1 MFLSIKNVPKTSW
14 SSDKPLNLKPK
25 ISTFFFLCFGLT
37 LFGLGEG
44 LLIVSTAGASP
55 WSVLAQGIYLNVG
68 FSIGMITIL
77 ISIAVLILWLPL
89 NQKPGLGTILNAL
102 IIGLMIDICIKFVPT
117 PENYISQLFLA
128 LAAVLIVGLGGGI
141 YLVANLGAGPRDG
154 LMIGLQQKTNLP
166 IAAVRAFLEVTVMSI
181 GWYLGGTVGVG
192 TLLFAFGIGP
202 AVALGLL
209 IVEKN
214 FN

>member
-77 ISIAVLILWLPL
+77 IIIVVIPTERLIF
-89 NQKPGLGTILNAL
+89 K
-102 IIGLMIDICIKFVPT
+102 
-117 PENYISQLFLA
+117 
-128 LAAVLIVGLGGGI
+128 
-141 YLVANLGAGPRDG
+141 
-154 LMIGLQQKTNLP
+154 
-166 IAAVRAFLEVTVMSI
+166 
-181 GWYLGGTVGVG
+181 
-192 TLLFAFGIGP
+192 
-202 AVALGLL
+202 
-209 IVEKN
+209 
-214 FN
+214 